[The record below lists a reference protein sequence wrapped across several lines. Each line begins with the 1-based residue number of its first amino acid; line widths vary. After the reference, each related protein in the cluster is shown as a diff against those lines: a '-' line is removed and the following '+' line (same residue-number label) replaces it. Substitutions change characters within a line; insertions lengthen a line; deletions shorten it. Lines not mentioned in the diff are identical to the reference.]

1 MNHLIDRLQNFTLDR
16 KILSVDTNDRDIN
29 RWPNPA
35 EFEIT
40 TPQNYTNI
48 ESIRLVNIQST
59 NKFYNISEYLQNNKF
74 IINYN
79 NSPSDNIITLENG
92 LYNALTLE
100 RSLEHLLNN
109 GNIDPGNGFKVKY
122 NEVNRKIYI
131 GSTNGPFKLIF
142 NNSNDLSYNSNC
154 NNYLQNYTNVYSQYN
169 KWGLGAILGFEKYSY
184 DSIQDTTKEKFDY
197 IDPSTPWISN
207 GGHIIIPPF
216 TLDLEENK
224 QIYIEVNKLNQS
236 DEIKPYITDKVNNT
250 NSGIVNS
257 FFAKTPIILCEQN
270 QSINN
275 KECYIEGI
283 SYYQPP
289 LDKISKLKIKLRYHN
304 GMLVDLQNNS
314 INMTFEI
321 NQIRNELKDYNV
333 RTPFYH

>member
-16 KILSVDTNDRDIN
+16 KILSVDSNDRDIK

-35 EFEIT
+35 DFEIT

-48 ESIRLVNIQST
+48 ESIRLINIQSS
-59 NKFYNISEYLQNNKF
+59 NKFYNISEYLQNNKL
-74 IINYN
+74 IINF
-79 NSPSDNIITLENG
+79 NSVNSIITLEDG
-92 LYNALTLE
+92 LYNALNLE
-100 RSLEHLLNN
+100 RSLENLLNN
-109 GNIDPGNGFKVKY
+109 GIIDPVNGFKVKY
-122 NEVNRKIYI
+122 NEVNRKMYF
-131 GSTNGPFKLIF
+131 GSTTGTFNLIF
-142 NNSNDLSYNSNC
+142 NNSKDLSYNNNC

-169 KWGLGAILGFEKYSY
+169 KWGLGALLGFEKDTYESKQNPSKNIFHH
-184 DSIQDTTKEKFDY
+184 DS
-197 IDPSTPWISN
+197 SNPWISN
-207 GGHIIIPPF
+207 DTNIIIPPS

-224 QIYIEVNKLNQS
+224 QIYIEVARLNQS

-257 FFAKTPIILCEQN
+257 FFAKTPIIICEQN

-289 LDKISKLKIKLRYHN
+289 LDKISKLKIKIRYHN
-304 GMLVDLQNNS
+304 GMLLDLQNNN

>member
-79 NSPSDNIITLENG
+79 NSPSDTIITLENG

-122 NEVNRKIYI
+122 NEVNRKMYI

-257 FFAKTPIILCEQN
+257 FL
-270 QSINN
+270 
-275 KECYIEGI
+275 
-283 SYYQPP
+283 
-289 LDKISKLKIKLRYHN
+289 LKH
-304 GMLVDLQNNS
+304 Q
-314 INMTFEI
+314 
-321 NQIRNELKDYNV
+321 
-333 RTPFYH
+333 

>member
-1 MNHLIDRLQNFTLDR
+1 MNQLIDRLQNFTLDR

-48 ESIRLVNIQST
+48 ESIRLVNIQSN
-59 NKFYNISEYLQNNKF
+59 NKFYNISEYLQNNKL
-74 IINYN
+74 IINIDGLSN
-79 NSPSDNIITLENG
+79 NQTITLKDGLYDADKLEKTLEN
-92 LYNALTLE
+92 
-100 RSLEHLLNN
+100 LLNKLKE
-109 GNIDPGNGFKVKY
+109 GFKVKY
-122 NEVNRKIYI
+122 NEVNRKMYI
-131 GSTNGPFKLIF
+131 GSTSQFSLLF
-142 NNSNDLSYNSNC
+142 NENYDLSYNNIC
-154 NNYLQNYTNVYSQYN
+154 NNYLQNYTNIYKQYN
-169 KWGLGAILGFEKYSY
+169 NWGLGAILGFEKKTYES
-184 DSIQDTTKEKFDY
+184 
-197 IDPSTPWISN
+197 STNETNFTYEISGNDWISDGN
-207 GGHIIIPPF
+207 NIIEPPL
-216 TLDLEENK
+216 TLNLEENK
-224 QIYIEVNKLNQS
+224 QIYIEVNKINQS

-257 FFAKTPIILCEQN
+257 FFAKTPIIVCQQN

-304 GMLVDLQNNS
+304 GMLVDLQNSN
-314 INMTFEI
+314 IILTFEI
-321 NQIRNELKDYNV
+321 NQIRNEMKDYSV
-333 RTPFYH
+333 RTPFFH